1 MRESA
6 VTALVPDLL
15 AFFAP
20 IVKALPDDPEAS
32 DGFLAIDAST
42 LPAPPST
49 LATSRLC
56 TTAGQHWYGRF
67 LADEVSIEGDK
78 LTLRALGLLL
88 FGSIFHPRPEGYRLL
103 IAHPRATLHTL
114 ILECAE
120 DVGGHGPGLIT
131 QPRRFNYYPRPVARH
146 PWFKEAPPP
155 HELPVATLANRLD
168 LVSGLDELADRDVVV
183 GFGARA
189 GVVRLA
195 ELLLNAGRPSNEVVE
210 FRLEAE
216 PGFRGVG
223 PTSAEIAIWLPGSL
237 GFLDLPPDAFSR

>member
-20 IVKALPDDPEAS
+20 ILKALPDDAEAR
-32 DGFLAIDAST
+32 DGFFAIDGST

-56 TTAGQHWYGRF
+56 MTAGLHWYDRF
-67 LADEVSIEGDK
+67 PSDEVSIEGDK

-88 FGSIFHPRPEGYRLL
+88 LGSLFHPRPEGYRLL
-103 IAHPRATLHTL
+103 VTHPRATLRTL
-114 ILECAE
+114 ILECVE
-120 DVGGHGPGLIT
+120 DVGGNAPGLVT
-131 QPRRFNYYPRPVARH
+131 QPTRFNYYPSSVTRH
-146 PWFKEAPPP
+146 PWFELGPPP
-155 HELPVATLANRLD
+155 HELHVATLTNERD
-168 LVSGLDELADRDVVV
+168 LVNGIEELADRDVII
-183 GFGARA
+183 GFGPRW

-223 PTSAEIAIWLPGSL
+223 PASAEIAIWLPGSF
-237 GFLDLPPDAFSR
+237 GFLDPSSDEP